1 MDIVGP
7 LPRTSRGNR
16 FILVLS
22 DYATR
27 YPEALPMRTI
37 TVVCVAEALVEIFAR
52 HGIPEE
58 ILTDLGK
65 NFTSALLGELFK
77 LIGTKALRTTPYH
90 PQTDGL
96 VERFNRT
103 LKSMLRRV
111 LNGEKRDWDQM
122 LPFVLFAYREVPQA
136 TVGFS
141 PFELLYG
148 RDVRGPLDVLQV
160 EWLQNPDAE
169 TDVLSYVM
177 DVRNRMETAREIM
190 LENAK
195 EAQVKQKAYYD
206 QKTKEMNLQPGDR
219 VLLLLPSS
227 TKKFIAQWQGPYTV
241 VRGTG
246 KVDYEIEMPDK
257 GGRKQIFHVNHLRKW
272 KERVCTVNT
281 VIEDGKDIEEY
292 YWTSGIQPQFGSQSS
307 TDQIT
312 EVKQLLS
319 MQIPTSNKEYPWTN

>member
-1 MDIVGP
+1 MVGEPFKRIAIDIVGP
-7 LPRTSRGNR
+7 LPRTSRGNC

-27 YPEALPMRTI
+27 YPEALLMRTI
-37 TVVCVAEALVEIFAR
+37 TAVRVAEALVEIFAR

-58 ILTDLGK
+58 ILTDQGK
-65 NFTSALLGELFK
+65 NFTSALLGELYK

-111 LNGEKRDWDQM
+111 LKGEKRDWDRM
-122 LPFVLFAYREVPQA
+122 LLFVLFAYCEVPQA

-148 RDVRGPLDVLQV
+148 RDVRGPLDVLQE

-195 EAQVKQKAYYD
+195 EAHAGQ
-206 QKTKEMNLQPGDR
+206 T
-219 VLLLLPSS
+219 
-227 TKKFIAQWQGPYTV
+227 
-241 VRGTG
+241 
-246 KVDYEIEMPDK
+246 
-257 GGRKQIFHVNHLRKW
+257 
-272 KERVCTVNT
+272 
-281 VIEDGKDIEEY
+281 
-292 YWTSGIQPQFGSQSS
+292 
-307 TDQIT
+307 
-312 EVKQLLS
+312 
-319 MQIPTSNKEYPWTN
+319 

>member
-1 MDIVGP
+1 M
-7 LPRTSRGNR
+7 
-16 FILVLS
+16 
-22 DYATR
+22 
-27 YPEALPMRTI
+27 
-37 TVVCVAEALVEIFAR
+37 
-52 HGIPEE
+52 
-58 ILTDLGK
+58 
-65 NFTSALLGELFK
+65 
-77 LIGTKALRTTPYH
+77 IGTRALRTTPYH

-96 VERFNRT
+96 MERFNRT

-111 LNGEKRDWDQM
+111 LKGEKRDWDRM

-195 EAQVKQKAYYD
+195 EAQAKQKAYYD
-206 QKTKEMNLQPGDR
+206 QKTKEMNLQPGDK

-227 TKKFIAQWQGPYTV
+227 TKKFIAQWQGPY
-241 VRGTG
+241 
-246 KVDYEIEMPDK
+246 
-257 GGRKQIFHVNHLRKW
+257 QW
-272 KERVCTVNT
+272 
-281 VIEDGKDIEEY
+281 
-292 YWTSGIQPQFGSQSS
+292 
-307 TDQIT
+307 
-312 EVKQLLS
+312 
-319 MQIPTSNKEYPWTN
+319 